1 MMTMMIQDVCF
12 LYPNSFDSQKM
23 NLGWK
28 HWRIFKSEPILKVWR
43 SDRKVIS
50 SAFYAV
56 NHLDAHTRPAGQAE
70 RRPEADSQRTS
81 TTSMADVVGTSS
93 SLEEVCCQIR
103 RSHAACWRKL
113 DERDLRCGCGVPPAR
128 SLDLYLY
135 SAEPA
140 HLFGLHASFFQFRSQ
155 SRSLCSLVI
164 HLRNLCYS
172 PPSPPGPP
180 HPHPSQTRIPPPLG

>member
-23 NLGWK
+23 NLGRK
-28 HWRIFKSEPILKVWR
+28 HWRIFKSKPILKVWR

-140 HLFGLHASFFQFRSQ
+140 RLWVARLFLSVWIAIKKFVFSCDTPQE
-155 SRSLCSLVI
+155 SLLLATFSAWSSSS
-164 HLRNLCYS
+164 S
-172 PPSPPGPP
+172 PVSD
-180 HPHPSQTRIPPPLG
+180 